1 VVIIKD
7 SNIQDVVRFDV
18 GSEVDLIMPS
28 IFSMDDE
35 IGADVVITYKV
46 SSINRATGVITI
58 RPLHDE

>member
-1 VVIIKD
+1 MVIIKD